1 MRTLIGAILFS
12 LLILGLSVKSGPVK
26 FPKKPKNPGNTN
38 ITIAYLLD
46 RNDFNKEYN
55 FEEVQQ
61 WLQEVQEKAQA
72 DLKNAV
78 GVNIQLQI
86 TEINE
91 TSEELSRRL
100 KAWLNEGHVYGGWI
114 LGFVKNESMNKTA
127 NPDITCVLTKH
138 KIYNDYDSGM
148 LAYSLHQSLCD
159 SMVPMLL
166 TYKKNEVK
174 QCGELLSQL
183 IQNSTRNDFKKELNK
198 CKRKNS
204 SSRGKRPLLYP

>member
-1 MRTLIGAILFS
+1 MRTLMGAILFS

-26 FPKKPKNPGNTN
+26 RPKKPKSPGNTN

-114 LGFVKNESMNKTA
+114 LGFVKNESMKKTA
-127 NPDITCVLTKH
+127 NPDIICVLTKH
-138 KIYNDYDSGM
+138 TIYNDYDSGM
-148 LAYSLHQSLCD
+148 LAYSLHRSLCA

-174 QCGELLSQL
+174 QSGELLSQL

>member
-1 MRTLIGAILFS
+1 MRTLMGAILFS
-12 LLILGLSVKSGPVK
+12 LLILGLSVKSGSVK
-26 FPKKPKNPGNTN
+26 LRKKPKNPGNTN

-46 RNDFNKEYN
+46 GNDFNKQYN
-55 FEEVQQ
+55 LEEAQQ
-61 WLQEVQEKAQA
+61 WLQEVQEK
-72 DLKNAV
+72 
-78 GVNIQLQI
+78 
-86 TEINE
+86 

-114 LGFVKNESMNKTA
+114 LGFVKNESMKKTA
-127 NPDITCVLTKH
+127 NPDIICVLTKH
-138 KIYNDYDSGM
+138 TIYNDYDSGM
-148 LAYSLHQSLCD
+148 LAYSLHRSLCD